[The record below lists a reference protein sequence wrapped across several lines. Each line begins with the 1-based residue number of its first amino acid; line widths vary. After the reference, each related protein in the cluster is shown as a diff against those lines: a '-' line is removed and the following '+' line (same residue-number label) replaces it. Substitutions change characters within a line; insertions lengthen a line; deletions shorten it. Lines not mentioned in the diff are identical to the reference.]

1 MKRWPGEI
9 TAGRVRHAYWTNSSI
24 HDRTRR
30 PQAYSHRSRGFEIDS
45 TADVIRGQRTAAYAQ
60 GYGVPGRSEREQG
73 DVRTTSNFKR
83 AVKLD
88 WLNQS
93 SLHKYTSNPA
103 GNRDW

>member
-1 MKRWPGEI
+1 MFATHTERIRLFTIVHVDLRLTLTGVGDLRLIRQPTLPEVR
-9 TAGRVRHAYWTNSSI
+9 GR
-24 HDRTRR
+24 
-30 PQAYSHRSRGFEIDS
+30 
-45 TADVIRGQRTAAYAQ
+45 RTAAYAQ

-83 AVKLD
+83 VVKLD

-103 GNRDW
+103 GNRD

>member
-45 TADVIRGQRTAAYAQ
+45 TADVTRGQRSEDSRLCARLRRAREIGAWA
-60 GYGVPGRSEREQG
+60 GRRE
-73 DVRTTSNFKR
+73 NN
-83 AVKLD
+83 L
-88 WLNQS
+88 
-93 SLHKYTSNPA
+93 
-103 GNRDW
+103 